1 MNWVKQIL
9 LLTIFAAIVGKKY
22 LVDAYYKVNA
32 DVNLEI
38 PYDVK
43 DGKAEYNGKGRV
55 VLSVSNSPDGTTPSE
70 VELSEYPGFD
80 PKSLTTTF
88 SVVNDTYFKVS
99 GTAVML
105 NAYETPS
112 YIGKV
117 TDVNAKV
124 TATGFYTP
132 AADKKIGTVTV
143 TKTTKKRLLIMVRL
157 NLQLGVMTHKLLQL
171 PEFPLNKIYD
181 AEDVKLTLSE
191 FQSFDR

>member
-1 MNWVKQIL
+1 M
-9 LLTIFAAIVGKKY
+9 
-22 LVDAYYKVNA
+22 
-32 DVNLEI
+32 
-38 PYDVK
+38 
-43 DGKAEYNGKGRV
+43 
-55 VLSVSNSPDGTTPSE
+55 
-70 VELSEYPGFD
+70 SEYPGFD

-112 YIGKV
+112 YIGQV

-171 PEFPLNKIYD
+171 RN
-181 AEDVKLTLSE
+181 SH
-191 FQSFDR
+191 